1 MRQTLRSVLANS
13 SDPPRLV
20 GRWSLLLIFA
30 LSLLLGAATTCLASA
45 QEGESPRSAPALR
58 HAEEGPVAV
67 PTPSDKAM
75 AFYRGNN
82 AIWAFNRAWFIAL
95 TGILAFSGASARL
108 RNLARR
114 IGRNAFL
121 TIGIYVVL
129 YLAVVFVIDL
139 PLSYYEGF
147 VRLHAY
153 GQSNQSLAKWFTDAL
168 LHLAVAATAGFAF
181 AWVPFTLMARAP
193 RTWWLL
199 TTLLYIPFLFFT
211 MLVIPI
217 WIDPLY
223 NRFGPMKDRAL
234 ERQIL
239 ALAER
244 AGIEGG
250 RVFEVEKSVDTKAM
264 NAYVT
269 GVFGTKRIVLWDTLI
284 ARLDEREILAVMG
297 HEMGHYV
304 HGDVV
309 RSILLGSVIVLAG
322 LFFVDRAG
330 RWLVARFSNRLG
342 FDRLSDVASV
352 PLVLMLINIASLF
365 LGPVVLAYSRYQEHQ
380 ADVYSLE
387 VTHDPHA
394 AASAFVKMQEENL
407 SNPRPGPIYRL
418 LRASHPSIGER
429 IDYFNAHLPWPT
441 ARARSSNDDTPKNS
455 GLNQP
460 R

>member
-1 MRQTLRSVLANS
+1 MQQILRTTPANS
-13 SDPPRLV
+13 PDWPSPA
-20 GRWSLLLIFA
+20 GRRSALLMLA
-30 LSLLLGAATTCLASA
+30 LSLMLVLAATSPVSA
-45 QEGESPRSAPALR
+45 QEGTPSPSTPAAR
-58 HAEEGPVAV
+58 RADDGPVAV

-75 AFYRGNN
+75 RYYRGNN
-82 AIWAFNRAWFIAL
+82 AIWAVNRAWFILL
-95 TGILAFSGASARL
+95 TGGLAFSGISARL

-114 IGRNAFL
+114 IGRTQFL

-129 YLAVVFVIDL
+129 YLTLVFVIDL

-181 AWVPFTLMARAP
+181 AWVPYTLMARAP

-199 TTLLYIPFLFFT
+199 TTLLYVPFLFAT
-211 MLVIPI
+211 MLVVPI

-223 NRFGPMKDRAL
+223 NKFGPMKDKAL
-234 ERQIL
+234 ERRIL

-284 ARLDEREILAVMG
+284 ARLDEREVLAVLG

-309 RSILLGSVIVLAG
+309 RSILLGSIVVLAG

-330 RWLVARFSNRLG
+330 RRLVARFSNRLG

-352 PLVLMLINIASLF
+352 PLVLMLIEVASLF
-365 LGPVVLAYSRYQEHQ
+365 LGPAALAYSRYQEHQ

-407 SNPRPGPIYRL
+407 SNPRPGPIYRFF
-418 LRASHPSIGER
+418 RASHPSIGER
-429 IDYFNAHLPWPT
+429 IDYFNSQIP
-441 ARARSSNDDTPKNS
+441 RRDDPEPA
-455 GLNQP
+455 GIAGP